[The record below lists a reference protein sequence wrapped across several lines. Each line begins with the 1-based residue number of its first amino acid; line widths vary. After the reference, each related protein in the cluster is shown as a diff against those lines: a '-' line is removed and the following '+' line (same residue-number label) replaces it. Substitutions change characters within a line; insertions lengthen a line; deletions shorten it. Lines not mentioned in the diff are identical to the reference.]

1 MEQKLQLSKKCGNFQ
16 NGVRFC
22 SQEYMPLYEKS
33 MFLIQCQIYCLQ
45 LLAHPQ
51 SKDSLGLE
59 VTPIRV
65 LAFSVIC
72 FCVFLNVLAFSVICF
87 CVFLNEG
94 LPPESEILQVFERVL
109 LFEPQLCL
117 QVLSSKEPLLDAL
130 LQSILKCGVGLL
142 FSKPHQRARVISF
155 LRTELFND
163 KEKQETEWPAISIRE
178 DTSYPNCD
186 KRSTS
191 LKQSL
196 FEM

>member
-1 MEQKLQLSKKCGNFQ
+1 MEQKLQLSKKWGNFQ
-16 NGVRFC
+16 NGVCFC

-65 LAFSVIC
+65 RII
-72 FCVFLNVLAFSVICF
+72 VLAFSVICF

-94 LPPESEILQVFERVL
+94 IPPESEILQVFERVL

-163 KEKQETEWPAISIRE
+163 KEEQETEWPAISIRE